1 MNYAD
6 IRPIDVANGPGVR
19 VSLFVSGCPHRCPGC
34 FNPETWDF
42 QYGQGFGEE
51 QVRSILDLLR
61 PGYIRGLTLLGGE
74 PMAPANQPEVLSLVR
89 RVRQELPGRDI
100 WCYTGYLYEEL
111 AAGRVGPLDREL
123 LHELDVL
130 VDIQLMKKF
139 PVQRPLPSGAER
151 HPPPFPWQCQPAYP
165 GCSPVPGGRGGPL
178 VGQPPGLNPAAALSF
193 QGCRSCFYPAGRT
206 FPLPFSGFLC

>member
-89 RVRQELPGRDI
+89 RVRQELP
-100 WCYTGYLYEEL
+100 
-111 AAGRVGPLDREL
+111 AGRVGPLDREL

-130 VDIQLMKKF
+130 VDGPFLLEQKDIRLRF
-139 PVQRPLPSGAER
+139 RGSANQRILDVPRSLAAGEAL
-151 HPPPFPWQCQPAYP
+151 WWD
-165 GCSPVPGGRGGPL
+165 SP
-178 VGQPPGLNPAAALSF
+178 QD
-193 QGCRSCFYPAGRT
+193 
-206 FPLPFSGFLC
+206 

>member
-19 VSLFVSGCPHRCPGC
+19 VSLFVSGCPIAAPAA
-34 FNPETWDF
+34 
-42 QYGQGFGEE
+42 
-51 QVRSILDLLR
+51 SIRR
-61 PGYIRGLTLLGGE
+61 PGISNMARDSGRTGPLHPGSAPPRLYPRADPAGGE

-130 VDIQLMKKF
+130 VDGPFLLEQKDIRLRF
-139 PVQRPLPSGAER
+139 RGSANQRILDVPRSLAAGEAL
-151 HPPPFPWQCQPAYP
+151 WWD
-165 GCSPVPGGRGGPL
+165 SP
-178 VGQPPGLNPAAALSF
+178 QD
-193 QGCRSCFYPAGRT
+193 
-206 FPLPFSGFLC
+206 

>member
-74 PMAPANQPEVLSLVR
+74 PMAPANQPEVLSLIR

-100 WCYTGYLYEEL
+100 W
-111 AAGRVGPLDREL
+111 
-123 LHELDVL
+123 
-130 VDIQLMKKF
+130 
-139 PVQRPLPSGAER
+139 
-151 HPPPFPWQCQPAYP
+151 
-165 GCSPVPGGRGGPL
+165 
-178 VGQPPGLNPAAALSF
+178 
-193 QGCRSCFYPAGRT
+193 
-206 FPLPFSGFLC
+206 

>member
-130 VDIQLMKKF
+130 VD
-139 PVQRPLPSGAER
+139 G
-151 HPPPFPWQCQPAYP
+151 PFPRTESSGSPELSGLPLLFLSCWAYI
-165 GCSPVPGGRGGPL
+165 SPSFFRVF
-178 VGQPPGLNPAAALSF
+178 VLN
-193 QGCRSCFYPAGRT
+193 
-206 FPLPFSGFLC
+206 

>member
-111 AAGRVGPLDREL
+111 AAGRVGPLDR
-123 LHELDVL
+123 
-130 VDIQLMKKF
+130 
-139 PVQRPLPSGAER
+139 
-151 HPPPFPWQCQPAYP
+151 
-165 GCSPVPGGRGGPL
+165 
-178 VGQPPGLNPAAALSF
+178 
-193 QGCRSCFYPAGRT
+193 
-206 FPLPFSGFLC
+206 

>member
-130 VDIQLMKKF
+130 VDGPFLLEQKDIRRRF
-139 PVQRPLPSGAER
+139 RGSANQRILDVPRSLAAGEAL
-151 HPPPFPWQCQPAYP
+151 WWD
-165 GCSPVPGGRGGPL
+165 SP
-178 VGQPPGLNPAAALSF
+178 QD
-193 QGCRSCFYPAGRT
+193 
-206 FPLPFSGFLC
+206 

>member
-1 MNYAD
+1 MNYAQL
-6 IRPIDVANGPGVR
+6 RPIDVANGPGVR

-51 QVRSILDLLR
+51 QGRSILDLLR

-100 WCYTGYLYEEL
+100 WCYTGYLYEDLL
-111 AAGRVGPLDREL
+111 ADRVGEYGRAL
-123 LHELDVL
+123 LEQLDVL
-130 VDIQLMKKF
+130 VDGPFVIGLKNLGLRFRGSSNQRIIEVRPSLERGE
-139 PVQRPLPSGAER
+139 PVLWDETSVE
-151 HPPPFPWQCQPAYP
+151 
-165 GCSPVPGGRGGPL
+165 
-178 VGQPPGLNPAAALSF
+178 
-193 QGCRSCFYPAGRT
+193 
-206 FPLPFSGFLC
+206 